1 MNNRNHIKKAK
12 TGWACDKK
20 FKEKNADNEKYC
32 KVRCHCQ
39 HHTSKY
45 IGPAHSICNLRYSL
59 AK

>member
-1 MNNRNHIKKAK
+1 MKKAK
-12 TGWACDKK
+12 IGWACDKK